1 MYAIFRVAGF
11 QFRAEE
17 GELLRVPTQIH
28 NAGAKFEISDV
39 LLVKDGDRA
48 MVGTP
53 LVSGAKVEAEL
64 IGHGQGEKVHG
75 YKYKRRTKSR
85 RALGHRQ
92 DYSEI
97 KIQKIVA
104 PKS

>member
-17 GELLRVPTQIH
+17 GEHVRVPLRVQT
-28 NAGAKFEISDV
+28 AGAKFDISDI

-48 MVGTP
+48 VVGTP
-53 LVSGAKVEAEL
+53 LVSGAKIEAEL
-64 IGHGQGEKVHG
+64 IGHGLGEKVHG

-85 RALGHRQ
+85 KALGHRQ